1 MRTIGVTIRQAT
13 ILLVVGL
20 AVGLAVNA
28 ARGKNRINL
37 SRDYYAQ
44 DPDVEPGGPQYA
56 DAAGACRT
64 IQNDYRGGGCGDRRG
79 RVARAGLDLIVD
91 ARNDDLYGRG
101 HIPNAV
107 QCDAYNLEDHINEV
121 LSMALGA
128 ERVIVYCH
136 GGNCEDSY
144 LLCQELVMR
153 GVQKEALYVF
163 KAGWDGWQ
171 AYQRGETDGTRRTRR
186 QVSRIK
192 AIELSQ
198 VLELFEDP
206 RATDGTYV
214 FVDARADDPYQAG
227 HIPGAIQ
234 CDYYRIDYYFPEVMQ
249 KASAAEKIIVYCN
262 GGDCEDSLYVCGELL
277 KADIPR
283 AHILLFKGGWEAW
296 TQAGHPFV
304 RARSKR
310 HGSAGRP
317 DATTR
322 RDRRA
327 ATTGAAGR
335 RRYVPVPVD
344 HEAAGSHQLP

>member
-37 SRDYYAQ
+37 SRDYTPKILTSSPA
-44 DPDVEPGGPQYA
+44 DPNTPTPPARAEPYNTITVEEVAAIVA
-56 DAAGACRT
+56 DAS
-64 IQNDYRGGGCGDRRG
+64 
-79 RVARAGLDLIVD
+79 RAGLDLIVD

-171 AYQRGETDGTRRTRR
+171 AYQRGETDGAADTTPG
-186 QVSRIK
+186 QPFK

-296 TQAGHPFV
+296 TQAGHPV
-304 RARSKR
+304 EK
-310 HGSAGRP
+310 GK
-317 DATTR
+317 
-322 RDRRA
+322 
-327 ATTGAAGR
+327 
-335 RRYVPVPVD
+335 
-344 HEAAGSHQLP
+344 E

>member
-37 SRDYYAQ
+37 SRDYTPKILTSSPA
-44 DPDVEPGGPQYA
+44 DPNTPTPPARAEPYNTITVEEVAAIVA
-56 DAAGACRT
+56 DAS
-64 IQNDYRGGGCGDRRG
+64 
-79 RVARAGLDLIVD
+79 RAGLDLIVD

-171 AYQRGETDGTRRTRR
+171 AYQRGETDGAADTTPG
-186 QVSRIK
+186 QPFK

-206 RATDGTYV
+206 RATD
-214 FVDARADDPYQAG
+214 
-227 HIPGAIQ
+227 
-234 CDYYRIDYYFPEVMQ
+234 
-249 KASAAEKIIVYCN
+249 K
-262 GGDCEDSLYVCGELL
+262 L
-277 KADIPR
+277 
-283 AHILLFKGGWEAW
+283 
-296 TQAGHPFV
+296 
-304 RARSKR
+304 RAR
-310 HGSAGRP
+310 
-317 DATTR
+317 TR
-322 RDRRA
+322 ASLDGFGIDDIDTLAARIREQLDGHARRA
-327 ATTGAAGR
+327 AQGAATAQ
-335 RRYVPVPVD
+335 D
-344 HEAAGSHQLP
+344 AATAGALRTALAAHQEVLDWLVETDTCVYHCQLG